1 MIRSGRIVSIVHIVL
16 LAAGL
21 AVLACSPE
29 AEAPTPASEPAPG
42 ASRALPGV
50 AEGGS
55 SVVYENGRVT
65 LASRGA
71 LLAAVLEKL
80 GRQADFTL
88 LGVLPGR
95 TVEVRLEDVSLVDA
109 LSALLVEE
117 LWSLEYAPQPG
128 GSHRLVRLH
137 VGGGAPKPLV
147 RLRERQLT
155 RSQAGPRRSTG
166 SREEPAPMQEP
177 RPAWDPEAYEEDLV
191 RRLESRDV
199 EERAEAVSELDTDGE
214 QLRRL
219 IVFAH
224 EDPAVAVR
232 LAALEELEGEQ
243 SWAAL
248 NAIVVALDDPDPQV
262 VLRTIEVISYL
273 DDESL
278 VPRLKPLLE
287 HRDPDVRE
295 ATVETIADELTE

>member
-1 MIRSGRIVSIVHIVL
+1 MIRSGRIVYIVYIGL
-16 LAAGL
+16 LTAGL

-29 AEAPTPASEPAPG
+29 AEAPPPASEPG
-42 ASRALPGV
+42 ASRALPAL

-55 SVVYENGRVT
+55 SVAYANGRVS

-95 TVEVRLEDVSLVDA
+95 TVEVRLEGVPLVDA
-109 LSALLVEE
+109 LSTLLVEE
-117 LWSLEYAPQPG
+117 VWSLEYAPQPD

-155 RSQAGPRRSTG
+155 RLQVGPRQSSG
-166 SREEPAPMQEP
+166 SREEPAPMLEP
-177 RPAWDPEAYEEDLV
+177 RPVWDPEAYEEDLA

-214 QLRRL
+214 QLLRL
-219 IVFAH
+219 SVFAH

-232 LAALEELEGEQ
+232 LAALEELKGEQ

-248 NAIVVALDDPDPQV
+248 NAIVVALGDPDPQV
-262 VLRTIEVISYL
+262 VLRTIEAISYL
-273 DDESL
+273 SDDSL
-278 VPRLKPLLE
+278 VPRLKPLLK
-287 HRDPDVRE
+287 HPDPDVRK
-295 ATVETIADELTE
+295 AVVETIAELTE